1 MSRRPESI
9 AKEKVE
15 EAGDRIERGIDD
27 AATGLRRKGADIREY
42 LKTMHAE
49 VEEWKFGVEESKEG
63 FRVDWKMVALIKRP
77 KKYS

>member
-9 AKEKVE
+9 AKGKVE

-42 LKTMHAE
+42 LKQMHAE

-63 FRVDWKMVALIKRP
+63 FRVDWRMVALIKRP
-77 KKYS
+77 KKDS